1 MPSTTRWS
9 SMILCCSKFTW
20 KSQAV
25 NCSGPW
31 SLGHFSIHWHEWCW
45 CCSCQ
50 KWSQSVETIWQAIQG
65 DITRGRQRWLNRHNQ
80 YSVFLEEWK
89 KCECVTLKRGRRPW
103 CWFRLL
109 QVMGKMFVHLLV
121 GLLFT
126 AQVICSVK
134 VVGNVKCVDLYNSLS
149 IIMIQEWMASNVFR

>member
-50 KWSQSVETIWQAIQG
+50 KWSQSVETIWQEIQG

-89 KCECVTLKRGRRPW
+89 KCECVTLKRSREVYKREERRD
-103 CWFRLL
+103 C
-109 QVMGKMFVHLLV
+109 GKACLINWKCYVF
-121 GLLFT
+121 
-126 AQVICSVK
+126 SV
-134 VVGNVKCVDLYNSLS
+134 CTSS
-149 IIMIQEWMASNVFR
+149 I